1 MIQIPEVTVSRISV
15 VRGQGEPIADLALR
29 AAREALNPQPSTLN
43 HLPRAV
49 IAATFSNP
57 DRFPS
62 LAVRIAAALGLPSST
77 PAFDLQLAC
86 SAFPYAVYLAGKLSA
101 DVGGDVLVIDGDVQ
115 SPLVDKDD
123 HATGHIFSD
132 AVTACLVSSGEIHD
146 CSPSPL
152 AFASSNFDFLSKFDA
167 ALTCPAAGPIRM
179 DGFKV
184 FSFVATEVSAFL
196 REFGTDFDFF
206 APHQANPYMVRQLAK
221 TLGLESKLLTIDD
234 AVLNPGSCSVAM
246 ALANAPH
253 AGRALIAGFGAGYSA
268 SAGVISLEK

>member
-1 MIQIPEVTVSRISV
+1 MIEVPEVSVSRISV
-15 VRGQGEPIADLALR
+15 VCGQGEPLADLALR
-29 AAREALNPQPSTLN
+29 AAQASVGSQPAT
-43 HLPRAV
+43 LPRAV

-57 DRFPS
+57 ERFPS
-62 LAVRIAAALGLPSST
+62 LAVRIASSLGLPPST

-86 SAFPYAVYLAGKLSA
+86 SAYPYAVYLAGKLSS
-101 DVGGDVLVIDGDVQ
+101 DLGGGVLVVDGDVQ
-115 SPLVDKDD
+115 SPLVDAND

-132 AVTACLVSSGEIHD
+132 AVTACVVNAGERGEIGERGEKGK
-146 CSPSPL
+146 SK
-152 AFASSNFDFLSKFDA
+152 FDFLSRYDE

-184 FSFVATEVSAFL
+184 FSFVATEVSKFL
-196 REFGTDFDFF
+196 RAFGTDFDFF

-221 TLGLESKLLTIDD
+221 TLGLESKLLTVDE

-268 SAGVISLEK
+268 SAGVISLS